1 MSTDTFLSWYTV
13 IGSFLPL
20 SFWVSVIVPLRSE
33 VVGFSLT
40 VAEFVPALIQD
51 TLAEADQPILLREV
65 SLPLVYVIFCEVTL

>member
-1 MSTDTFLSWYTV
+1 MSTETFLSWYTV
-13 IGSFLPL
+13 IDSFLPL

-51 TLAEADQPILLREV
+51 CLLYTSPSPRD
-65 SLPLVYVIFCEVTL
+65 

>member
-13 IGSFLPL
+13 IDSFLPL

-51 TLAEADQPILLREV
+51 GR
-65 SLPLVYVIFCEVTL
+65 FRCRWCM

>member
-13 IGSFLPL
+13 IDSFLPL

-40 VAEFVPALIQD
+40 VAEFVPARSQD

>member
-13 IGSFLPL
+13 IDSFLPL

-51 TLAEADQPILLREV
+51 TLAEADIAAGGFAAVGVCDLL
-65 SLPLVYVIFCEVTL
+65 

>member
-13 IGSFLPL
+13 IDSFLPL

-51 TLAEADQPILLREV
+51 TSR
-65 SLPLVYVIFCEVTL
+65 YCCGRFRCRWCM

>member
-13 IGSFLPL
+13 IDSFLPL

-40 VAEFVPALIQD
+40 VAEFVPALIAAGGFAAVGVCD
-51 TLAEADQPILLREV
+51 LL
-65 SLPLVYVIFCEVTL
+65 

>member
-13 IGSFLPL
+13 IDSFLPL

-40 VAEFVPALIQD
+40 VAEFVDGHMPSIA
-51 TLAEADQPILLREV
+51 
-65 SLPLVYVIFCEVTL
+65 VTDPEPVTKIVFKIPVKM

>member
-13 IGSFLPL
+13 IDSFLPL

-51 TLAEADQPILLREV
+51 TLAEADPPADIAAGGFAAVGVCDLL
-65 SLPLVYVIFCEVTL
+65 

>member
-13 IGSFLPL
+13 IDSFLPL

-51 TLAEADQPILLREV
+51 L
-65 SLPLVYVIFCEVTL
+65 SLIHI

>member
-13 IGSFLPL
+13 IDSFLPL

-51 TLAEADQPILLREV
+51 RKV
-65 SLPLVYVIFCEVTL
+65 SVDIN

>member
-13 IGSFLPL
+13 IDSFLPL

-51 TLAEADQPILLREV
+51 TLAPADIAAGGFAAVGVCDLL
-65 SLPLVYVIFCEVTL
+65 

>member
-13 IGSFLPL
+13 IDSFLPL

-51 TLAEADQPILLREV
+51 TLAYEIAAGGFAAVGVCDLL
-65 SLPLVYVIFCEVTL
+65 

>member
-13 IGSFLPL
+13 IDSFLPL

-51 TLAEADQPILLREV
+51 TLADIAAGGFAAVGVCDLL
-65 SLPLVYVIFCEVTL
+65 